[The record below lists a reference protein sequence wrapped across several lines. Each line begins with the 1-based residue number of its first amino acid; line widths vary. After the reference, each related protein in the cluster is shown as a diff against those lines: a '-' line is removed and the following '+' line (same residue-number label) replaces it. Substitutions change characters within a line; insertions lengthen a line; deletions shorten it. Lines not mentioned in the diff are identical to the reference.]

1 MNLLVK
7 IRRIIRRNRF
17 YNIKKLKTI
26 IDKPISIFYEE
37 RNYLFYTIEKD
48 EEGYIVFRI
57 RKTFNAIGF
66 RPIYS
71 GTYKEC
77 KKYCKDHKIE
87 IGRRIY
93 E

>member
-1 MNLLVK
+1 MNLLSKIIRK
-7 IRRIIRRNRF
+7 IRRNKF
-17 YNIKKLKTI
+17 YNIKKLRTI
-26 IDKPISIFYEE
+26 IDKPINIFLEE

-48 EEGYIVFRI
+48 EEGYVVFRI
-57 RKTFNAIGF
+57 RKTFQAIGF

-77 KKYCKDHKIE
+77 KKYCKDNKIE